1 MVYKQSMFRIK
12 ISLYV
17 GFAPLA
23 IYNNVKSTATEK

>member
-12 ISLYV
+12 IYLSV
-17 GFAPLA
+17 GFALA